1 MKTSTKFVV
10 AAVVAVTLFEAA
22 AFAVL
27 WHTGMNIDPA
37 ITAGH
42 FSFWTAEIIAL
53 ASIKNNKTNNGKK
66 KKKKKQEEQINVDN
80 NP

>member
-10 AAVVAVTLFEAA
+10 AAVVFVTLFEAA

-53 ASIKNNKTNNGKK
+53 ASIKNTKTKK
-66 KKKKKQEEQINVDN
+66 TKKKKQEDVNNVDN

>member
-10 AAVVAVTLFEAA
+10 AAVVSVTLFEAA

-53 ASIKNNKTNNGKK
+53 ASIKNNKS
-66 KKKKKQEEQINVDN
+66 KKKKKQEEMKNVGN